1 MVRSQVFLTRGW
13 STDLIPMVAEAMATE
28 AHAYLH
34 FSRNSVPH
42 ADFYRPADTP
52 QVSQKAYQTDC
63 KSELSGLRHEHFW
76 LTQSVFSMNQPLKLA
91 EKRGRGG
98 GEIANCSVYIRQRF
112 RRWLRLSFGIIYF
125 NAFGHT
131 FTPLSVYDYF

>member
-1 MVRSQVFLTRGW
+1 
-13 STDLIPMVAEAMATE
+13 MVAEAVATE

-42 ADFYRPADTP
+42 ADFYRPAETP

-91 EKRGRGG
+91 EKRGGG
-98 GEIANCSVYIRQRF
+98 G
-112 RRWLRLSFGIIYF
+112 RLPTVLSIYD
-125 NAFGHT
+125 NALEGGWGYR
-131 FTPLSVYDYF
+131 LE